1 MVKMNRGEPQVKF
14 LSNVVTGGVKVDNP
28 DGVIDGTDNLGMVY
42 GRYDDPAYHAYGAAS
57 GKNKQ
62 VTVDEGPASVRMKG
76 GPR

>member
-42 GRYDDPAYHAYGAAS
+42 GR
-57 GKNKQ
+57 
-62 VTVDEGPASVRMKG
+62 
-76 GPR
+76 